1 MSDGRWLK
9 PECSLTNVRAISFK
23 RLDKLPVVQLGI
35 GRLAVRFPS
44 TSSISKE
51 LLDQEE
57 VDVVHNLAKQRG
69 ITLEDFKLI
78 KLRMTSYISQLG
90 AYGYDHSLLRIFLSV
105 ELPLKKSGIEHLELP
120 VFNTVVDAKAETKP
134 NASVIY
140 VPPPCASAAI
150 MEAELD
156 LIVCVIEGIP

>member
-1 MSDGRWLK
+1 MKELIRCGLR
-9 PECSLTNVRAISFK
+9 
-23 RLDKLPVVQLGI
+23 
-35 GRLAVRFPS
+35 
-44 TSSISKE
+44 KE

-57 VDVVHNLAKQRG
+57 VDVVHSLAKQRG

-78 KLRMTSYISQLG
+78 KLRMTSC
-90 AYGYDHSLLRIFLSV
+90 
-105 ELPLKKSGIEHLELP
+105 IEHLELP

-140 VPPPCASAAI
+140 VPPPCASEAI
-150 MEAELD
+150 MEALEAELD